1 MVRIKTMTE
10 EWRVER
16 YRQTEKSKQN
26 EQKMTRKKKIKNKYC
41 DATTV
46 VSIIDWL
53 VFYNTSTRNYYY
65 IYMKKCG
72 RKFWGVI

>member
-26 EQKMTRKKKIKNKYC
+26 KQKMTRKKKIKDKYC
-41 DATTV
+41 DAATV

-53 VFYNTSTRNYYY
+53 VFYNTSTRNYY
-65 IYMKKCG
+65 IYT
-72 RKFWGVI
+72 